1 MSTGRQLRDPLP
13 ADQFNRLDLKGQELT
28 LRPRYWNLRW
38 AEHATPAKTFFASA
52 SGRLTPESEKVPCLY
67 LASSD
72 ETSFEELYGDYYDA
86 AEKAGV
92 PFSLSLNDAM
102 KRVFLHTTEEI
113 KVRVYDLAKESAA
126 KKIGLDLGTLYA
138 PLIKHTRAF
147 AQRLHD
153 HPAGFDGIRYR
164 SRLTDAECFVLWQ
177 TRGLKAPALTVDSTL
192 LERAQPDGTDPALYR
207 LFGRATQLF
216 SA

>member
-1 MSTGRQLRDPLP
+1 MSAGRQMRDPLP
-13 ADQFNRLDLKGQELT
+13 ADQFNKLDLKGQELT
-28 LRPRYWNLRW
+28 RRPPYWNLRW
-38 AEHATPAKTFFASA
+38 SAHATPAKAFFASA
-52 SGRLTPESEKVPCLY
+52 SGRLTPESETVPCLY
-67 LASSD
+67 LAISD
-72 ETSFEELYGDYYDA
+72 ETSFKELYGDDYDA

-102 KRVFLHTTEEI
+102 KRAFLHTTEEI
-113 KVRVYDLAKESAA
+113 KVRVYDLARGSAA

-138 PLIKHTRAF
+138 PLIMHTRAF

-164 SRLTDAECFVLWQ
+164 SRLMDTECFVLWQ
-177 TRGLKAPALTVDSTL
+177 TRGLKAPALTMDSTL
-192 LERAQPDGTDPALYR
+192 LARAQPDGTNPALYR

-216 SA
+216 SP